1 VVSTPDTRRAI
12 EAVWRE
18 EAPKIVGALTR
29 HVRDLGLAEDLAHD
43 ALVAALEQW
52 PVEGVPRNP
61 GAWLMTAAKRRGID
75 LLRRRTRLARTHESL
90 ARELEAESRVDAGAM
105 EAALDDDIRDDVL
118 RLMFTACHPVL
129 SPEARVALT
138 LRLVGGLTTAEI
150 ARAFVVPEPTVAQRL
165 VRAKR
170 TLARAQVPFEVPR
183 GEERRERLASVLDV
197 IVLVFNEGYAA
208 TAGDAHV
215 RPPLCDDA
223 RRVGGLLASLAPDE
237 PEVHAAVALMEYQAS
252 RQATRVGPDGDIV
265 RLADQDRSRWDRA
278 AIARGDEALAR
289 VEALGG
295 GEGRLGLQ
303 AAIAACHA
311 RAAATDATDW
321 HRIAALYA
329 RLARL
334 TGSPVV
340 RLNHAVAVGM
350 AQGPAAALALVDG
363 LGAEGSLDAYHYA
376 PAVRGDLLE
385 RLGRA
390 AEARV
395 EFERAAALTANAR
408 ERALLL
414 ARAELLPRPPA

>member
-1 VVSTPDTRRAI
+1 VITPDTRRAI

-52 PVEGVPRNP
+52 PAEGIPRNP

-75 LLRRRTRLARTHESL
+75 LLRRRTRLARTHAAL
-90 ARELEAESRVDAGAM
+90 AHELEAASRVDAGEV
-105 EAALDDDIRDDVL
+105 EAAMDDDIRDDVL
-118 RLMFTACHPVL
+118 RLMFVACHPVL
-129 SPEARVALT
+129 SSEARVALT

-170 TLARAQVPFEVPR
+170 TLARAGVPFEVPR
-183 GEERRERLASVLDV
+183 GDERLARLASVLDV
-197 IVLVFNEGYAA
+197 VILVFNEGYAA
-208 TAGDAHV
+208 TGGGDHL

-223 RRVGGLLASLAPDE
+223 RRVGRLLATLMPDE

-252 RQATRVGPDGDIV
+252 RQATRVDADGDIV

-278 AIARGDEALAR
+278 AIARADAALAR
-289 VEALGG
+289 AEALGG
-295 GEGRLGLQ
+295 QDGRLALQ

-311 RAAATDATDW
+311 RAASTDATDW

-329 RLARL
+329 RLVHV

-340 RLNHAVAVGM
+340 RLNHAVAVAM
-350 AQGPAAALALVDG
+350 ASGPAAAFALVEA
-363 LGAEGSLDAYHYA
+363 LRAEGALASYHYA
-376 PAVRGDLLE
+376 LAVRADLLE
-385 RLGRA
+385 RLGRL
-390 AEARV
+390 AEARD
-395 EFERAAALTANAR
+395 EFERAATLTANAR

-414 ARAELLPRPPA
+414 DRARACAVAAG